1 MDVICVLYCIWKSMA
16 IVNVVQVRKEFAERV
31 LFSDIS
37 FEIGPRD
44 HIGLIGVNGCG
55 KSTLIQMI
63 EGRLR
68 PDGGFIAMSPQCTV
82 ACVEQLP
89 KLSEDVKLY
98 DFVLQAHEAL
108 LQCERELNEI
118 VTRIETAGEEERR
131 RLIDRQFRLIERF
144 QQEGGLT
151 FRSMTRSALLGL
163 GFTEEE
169 LERPIARFS
178 GGQVAKAMLAR
189 AILRK
194 ADLLLLDEPTN
205 NLDVAAICYLQDFLS
220 GYKGA
225 YVLVSHDRAFLDA
238 SVNRVLELENG
249 HLIATKGNYTRHVE
263 LKMDERQIAARRY
276 QQTMKE
282 IKRIEGIIA
291 QQRHWNQA
299 HNYVTIASK
308 EKQIERLKE
317 GLVPPEKDPAAIH
330 FHFRGTEP
338 SGNEIID
345 VRDLAVAYGN
355 KTVFE
360 HADLLIWKG
369 QTVCLVGANGCGKST
384 FLKVLT
390 GELLPA
396 SGHYRLG
403 AGVRLGYYR
412 QSSDDL
418 TPENTI
424 LEEMQNAFPHAL
436 EGELRNYLGAFLF
449 RGDDIYKRIGAL
461 SGGERARIKLLQLV
475 LGGANVLLLDEPTNH
490 FDIASCEVL
499 ERALE
504 TFGGTILIVT
514 HDRYLVER
522 MADRVVLLE
531 KDGFV
536 EPEED
541 EGSVFDRLMVRPV
554 QKQEKQPQ
562 DNKNNY
568 YLRQKEY
575 KAALAAAKQEI
586 CKTERAIEEN
596 GRAQAQTEADIEKAE
611 GRGDFEGMQRL
622 CIALGQLQN
631 EESLLYEA
639 LERAENERAQL
650 EKEGE
655 A

>member
-1 MDVICVLYCIWKSMA
+1 MA
-16 IVNVVQVRKEFAERV
+16 IMNVVQVRKEFADRL

-37 FEIGPRD
+37 FEVGPKD

-55 KSTLIQMI
+55 KSTLIQMML
-63 EGRLR
+63 GTVR
-68 PDGGFIAMSPQCTV
+68 PDGGYISTGPQCTV

-89 KLSEDVKLY
+89 KLSNDVTLY
-98 DFVLQAHEAL
+98 EFVLSVHEEL
-108 LQCERELNEI
+108 LSWENELSQI
-118 VTRIETAGEEERR
+118 ASRIESAEDDERR
-131 RLIDRQFRLIERF
+131 RLIDRQFRLMERF

-151 FRSMTRSALLGL
+151 FRNMTRSTLLGL
-163 GFTEEE
+163 GFLEEE
-169 LERPIARFS
+169 LSRSIVRFS
-178 GGQVAKAMLAR
+178 GGQIAKAMLAK

-205 NLDVAAICYLQDFLS
+205 NLDVAAICYLQEFLS

-249 HLIATKGNYTRHVE
+249 HLIATRGNYTRHVE

-282 IKRIEGIIA
+282 IRRIEGIIA
-291 QQRHWNQA
+291 QQRRWNQER
-299 HNYVTIASK
+299 NYVTIASK

-317 GLVPPEKDPAAIH
+317 GLVPPEKDPASIH
-330 FHFRGTEP
+330 FHFRGAEP

-345 VRDLAVAYGN
+345 VRDLAVSYGD
-355 KTVFE
+355 KKVFE
-360 HADLLIWKG
+360 HANLLIWKG

-390 GELLPA
+390 GQLMPTE
-396 SGHYRLG
+396 GHFRLG
-403 AGVRLGYYR
+403 AGVRLGYF
-412 QSSDDL
+412 QQNTDSL

-424 LEEMQNAFPHAL
+424 LEEMQNAFPHVL

-449 RGDDIYKRIGAL
+449 RGDDIYKRIGSL

-475 LGGANVLLLDEPTNH
+475 MGGANVLLLDEPTNH

-504 TFGGTILIVT
+504 AFGGTILIVT

-536 EPEED
+536 EPEEG
-541 EGSVFDRLMVRPV
+541 EESVFDRLRSRPM
-554 QKQEKQPQ
+554 QQRQEKQPQ
-562 DNKNNY
+562 ESRKNY
-568 YLRQKEY
+568 YLKQKEY
-575 KAALAAAKQEI
+575 KAALAAARQDIVKQ
-586 CKTERAIEEN
+586 ERAIEEN
-596 GRAQAQTEADIEKAE
+596 EKAQARAEADIAQAE
-611 GRGDFEGMQRL
+611 AQGDFEKMQRL
-622 CIALGQLQN
+622 CVALGQLQN

-639 LERAENERAQL
+639 LERAEKEKAQL

>member
-1 MDVICVLYCIWKSMA
+1 MA
-16 IVNVVQVRKEFAERV
+16 IMNVVQVRKEFADRL

-37 FEIGPRD
+37 FEVGPKD

-55 KSTLIQMI
+55 KSTLIQMML
-63 EGRLR
+63 GTVR
-68 PDGGFIAMSPQCTV
+68 PDGGYISTSPQCTV

-89 KLSEDVKLY
+89 KLSDDVTLY
-98 DFVLQAHEAL
+98 EFVLSVHEEL
-108 LQCERELNEI
+108 LSWENELSQI
-118 VTRIETAGEEERR
+118 ASRIESAEDDERH
-131 RLIDRQFRLIERF
+131 RLIDRQFRLMERF

-151 FRSMTRSALLGL
+151 FRNMTRSTLLGL
-163 GFTEEE
+163 GFLEKE
-169 LERPIARFS
+169 LSRSIVRFS
-178 GGQVAKAMLAR
+178 GGQIAKAMLAK

-205 NLDVAAICYLQDFLS
+205 NLDVAAICYLQEFLS

-249 HLIATKGNYTRHVE
+249 HLIATRGNYTRHVE

-282 IKRIEGIIA
+282 IRRIEGIIA
-291 QQRHWNQA
+291 QQRRWNQER
-299 HNYVTIASK
+299 NYVTIASK

-317 GLVPPEKDPAAIH
+317 GLVPPEKDPASIH
-330 FHFRGTEP
+330 FHFRGAEP

-345 VRDLAVAYGN
+345 VRDLAVSYGD
-355 KTVFE
+355 KKVFE
-360 HADLLIWKG
+360 HANLLIWKG

-390 GELLPA
+390 GQLMPTE
-396 SGHYRLG
+396 GHFRLG
-403 AGVRLGYYR
+403 AGVRLGYF
-412 QSSDDL
+412 QQNTDSL

-449 RGDDIYKRIGAL
+449 RGDDIYKRIGSL

-475 LGGANVLLLDEPTNH
+475 MGGANVLLLDEPTNH

-504 TFGGTILIVT
+504 AFGGTILIVT
-514 HDRYLVER
+514 HDRCLVER

-531 KDGFV
+531 KDGFL
-536 EPEED
+536 EPEEG
-541 EGSVFDRLMVRPV
+541 EESVFDRLRSRPM
-554 QKQEKQPQ
+554 QQRQEKQPQ
-562 DNKNNY
+562 ESRKNY
-568 YLRQKEY
+568 YLKQKEY
-575 KAALAAAKQEI
+575 KAALAAARQDIVKQ
-586 CKTERAIEEN
+586 ERAIEEN
-596 GRAQAQTEADIEKAE
+596 EKAQARAEANIAQAE
-611 GRGDFEGMQRL
+611 AQGDFEKMQRL
-622 CIALGQLQN
+622 CVALGQLQN

-639 LERAENERAQL
+639 LERAEKEKAQL

>member
-1 MDVICVLYCIWKSMA
+1 MKRFCMVYCISKSMA
-16 IVNVVQVRKEFAERV
+16 IVNVVQVRKEFADRV

-37 FEIGPRD
+37 FEIGPKD

-63 EGRLR
+63 LGNVP
-68 PDGGFIAMSPQCTV
+68 PDAGHISISSQCTV

-89 KLSEDVKLY
+89 QLSEDMTLY
-98 DFVLQAHEAL
+98 DFVLRAHEEL
-108 LQCERELNEI
+108 LTLERELSDIALWLESAL
-118 VTRIETAGEEERR
+118 EGEHQ
-131 RLIDRQFRLIERF
+131 RLIERQFRMMERF

-151 FRSMTRSALLGL
+151 FRNMTRSALLGL
-163 GFTEEE
+163 GFSEEE
-169 LERPIARFS
+169 LKRSIARFS
-178 GGQVAKAMLAR
+178 GGQIAKAMLAR

-205 NLDVAAICYLQDFLS
+205 NLDVAAICYLQEFLTS
-220 GYKGA
+220 YSGA
-225 YVLVSHDRAFLDA
+225 YMVVSHDRAFLDA

-249 HLIATKGNYTRHVE
+249 HLIATRGNYTRHVE
-263 LKMDERQIAARRY
+263 LKMDEREIAARRY
-276 QQTMKE
+276 RQTMKE
-282 IKRIEGIIA
+282 IRRIEGIIA
-291 QQRHWNQA
+291 QQRRWNQA
-299 HNYVTIASK
+299 RNYVTIASK

-317 GLVPPEKDPAAIH
+317 GLVLPEKDPAAIH

-345 VRDLAVAYGN
+345 VRDMAASYGDR
-355 KTVFE
+355 KVFQ

-390 GELLPA
+390 GQMMPSE
-396 SGHYRLG
+396 GHFRLG
-403 AGVRLGYYR
+403 AGVRLGYFE
-412 QSSDDL
+412 QSTDNL
-418 TPENTI
+418 TPDHTI

-449 RGDDIYKRIGAL
+449 RGDDIYKRIGTL

-475 LGGANVLLLDEPTNH
+475 MGGANVLLLDEPTNH

-504 TFGGTILIVT
+504 AFGGTILIVT

-531 KDGFV
+531 KDGFI
-536 EPEED
+536 ESEEG
-541 EGSVFDRLMVRPV
+541 ESSVFDRLRVRPI
-554 QKQEKQPQ
+554 QKQEKAPAEVR
-562 DNKNNY
+562 NNY

-575 KAALAAAKQEI
+575 KTALAAAKQEI
-586 CKTERAIEEN
+586 TRVERAIEEN
-596 GRAQAQTEADIEKAE
+596 EAAQKRTQEAITDAE
-611 GRGDFEGMQRL
+611 NSGDFEQMQRL
-622 CIALGQLQN
+622 CVALGQLQ
-631 EESLLYEA
+631 EKETLLFEA
-639 LERAENERAQL
+639 LERAEQEKTQL

>member
-1 MDVICVLYCIWKSMA
+1 MA
-16 IVNVVQVRKEFAERV
+16 IVNVVQVRKEFADRV

-37 FEIGPRD
+37 FEVGPKD
-44 HIGLIGVNGCG
+44 HVGLIGVNGCG

-63 EGRLR
+63 QGSVR
-68 PDGGFIAMSPQCTV
+68 PDAGYISVSPQCTV

-89 KLSEDVKLY
+89 KLSEDVTLY
-98 DFVLQAHEAL
+98 DFVLTAHEEL
-108 LQCERELNEI
+108 LGWEKELNGI
-118 VTRIETAGEEERR
+118 AARIETALEAERH
-131 RLIDRQFRLIERF
+131 RLIDRQFRLMERF

-151 FRSMTRSALLGL
+151 FRNMTRSTLLGL

-169 LERPIARFS
+169 LCRPIVRFS
-178 GGQVAKAMLAR
+178 GGQVAKAMLAK

-220 GYKGA
+220 SYKGA

-238 SVNRVLELENG
+238 SVPRVLELENG
-249 HLIATKGNYTRHVE
+249 HLIASRGNYTRHVE

-276 QQTMKE
+276 QQTLKE

-291 QQRHWNQA
+291 QQRRWNQA
-299 HNYVTIASK
+299 HNFVTIASK
-308 EKQIERLKE
+308 EKQIERLRE

-330 FHFRGTEP
+330 FHFRGAEP

-345 VRDLAVAYGN
+345 VRDLGVSYGDR
-355 KTVFE
+355 KVFE
-360 HADLLIWKG
+360 HGNLLIWKG

-390 GELLPA
+390 GQLPPTE
-396 SGHYRLG
+396 GHFRLG
-403 AGVRLGYYR
+403 AGVRLGYF
-412 QSSDDL
+412 QQNTDSLNPD
-418 TPENTI
+418 NTI
-424 LEEMQNAFPHAL
+424 LEEMQDAFPHAL

-449 RGDDIYKRIGAL
+449 RGDDIYKRISTL

-490 FDIASCEVL
+490 FDIMSCEVL
-499 ERALE
+499 EKALE
-504 TFGGTILIVT
+504 AFGGTILIVT

-531 KDGFV
+531 PEGFV
-536 EPEED
+536 ESEED
-541 EGSVFDRLMVRPV
+541 EGSVFDRLKVRPV
-554 QKQEKQPQ
+554 QKQEKPIQ
-562 DNKNNY
+562 DGKNNY

-586 CKTERAIEEN
+586 TKTERAIEEN
-596 GRAQAQTEADIEKAE
+596 EQAQARTEADIAAAE
-611 GRGDFEGMQRL
+611 ERGDFEAMQRL
-622 CIALGQLQN
+622 CLALGQLQS
-631 EESLLYEA
+631 EESRLYEA
-639 LERAENERAQL
+639 LERVENEKTKL

>member
-1 MDVICVLYCIWKSMA
+1 M
-16 IVNVVQVRKEFAERV
+16 
-31 LFSDIS
+31 
-37 FEIGPRD
+37 
-44 HIGLIGVNGCG
+44 
-55 KSTLIQMI
+55 
-63 EGRLR
+63 
-68 PDGGFIAMSPQCTV
+68 
-82 ACVEQLP
+82 
-89 KLSEDVKLY
+89 
-98 DFVLQAHEAL
+98 
-108 LQCERELNEI
+108 
-118 VTRIETAGEEERR
+118 
-131 RLIDRQFRLIERF
+131 ERF

-151 FRSMTRSALLGL
+151 FRNMTRSTLLGL

-169 LERPIARFS
+169 LSRPIVRFS
-178 GGQVAKAMLAR
+178 GGQVAKGMLAR

-205 NLDVAAICYLQDFLS
+205 NLDVAAVCYLQEFLS

-225 YVLVSHDRAFLDA
+225 YILVSHDRAFLDA
-238 SVNRVLELENG
+238 SVDRVLELENG
-249 HLIATKGNYTRHVE
+249 HLIATKGDYTRHVE
-263 LKMDERQIAARRY
+263 LKMDERQIAERRY

-282 IKRIEGIIA
+282 IRRIEGIIA
-291 QQRHWNQA
+291 QQRRWNQA

-330 FHFRGTEP
+330 FHFRGAEP

-345 VRDLAVAYGN
+345 VRDLGVSYGDR
-355 KTVFE
+355 KVFE
-360 HADLLIWKG
+360 HGNLLIWKG

-390 GELLPA
+390 GQLPPTE
-396 SGHYRLG
+396 GHFRLG
-403 AGVRLGYYR
+403 AGVRLGYF
-412 QSSDDL
+412 QQNTDNLD
-418 TPENTI
+418 PEKTI
-424 LEEMQNAFPHAL
+424 LEEMQNAFPHAV

-449 RGDDIYKRIGAL
+449 RGDDIYKRISTL

-475 LGGANVLLLDEPTNH
+475 MGGANVLLLDEPTNH
-490 FDIASCEVL
+490 FDITSCEVL

-504 TFGGTILIVT
+504 AFGGTILIVT

-536 EPEED
+536 EPEEGED
-541 EGSVFDRLMVRPV
+541 SVFDRLRVRPV

-562 DNKNNY
+562 DSRSNY
-568 YLRQKEY
+568 YLKQKEF

-586 CKTERAIEEN
+586 LKTERAIEEN
-596 GRAQAQTEADIEKAE
+596 EQAQAQTEADIEKAE
-611 GRGDFEGMQRL
+611 ARGDFEGMQKL
-622 CIALGQLQN
+622 CVALGQLQ
-631 EESLLYEA
+631 EEEGRLYEA
-639 LERAENERAQL
+639 LERAENEKTRL

>member
-1 MDVICVLYCIWKSMA
+1 MA
-16 IVNVVQVRKEFAERV
+16 IMNVVQVRKEFADRL

-37 FEIGPRD
+37 FEVGPKD

-55 KSTLIQMI
+55 KSTLIQMML
-63 EGRLR
+63 GTVR
-68 PDGGFIAMSPQCTV
+68 PDGGYISTGPQCTV

-89 KLSEDVKLY
+89 KLSNDVTLY
-98 DFVLQAHEAL
+98 EFVLSVHEEL
-108 LQCERELNEI
+108 LSWENELSQI
-118 VTRIETAGEEERR
+118 ASRIESAEDDERR
-131 RLIDRQFRLIERF
+131 RLIDRQFRLMERF

-151 FRSMTRSALLGL
+151 FRNMTRSTLLGL
-163 GFTEEE
+163 GFLEEE
-169 LERPIARFS
+169 LSRSIVRFS
-178 GGQVAKAMLAR
+178 GGQIAKAMLAK

-205 NLDVAAICYLQDFLS
+205 NLDVAAICYLQEFLS

-249 HLIATKGNYTRHVE
+249 HLIATRGNYTRHVE

-282 IKRIEGIIA
+282 IRRIEGIIA
-291 QQRHWNQA
+291 QQRRWNQER
-299 HNYVTIASK
+299 NYVTIASK

-317 GLVPPEKDPAAIH
+317 GLVPPEKDPASIH
-330 FHFRGTEP
+330 FHFRGAEP

-345 VRDLAVAYGN
+345 VRDLAVSYGD
-355 KTVFE
+355 KKVFE
-360 HADLLIWKG
+360 HANLLIWKG

-390 GELLPA
+390 GQLMPTE
-396 SGHYRLG
+396 GHFRLG
-403 AGVRLGYYR
+403 AGVRLGYF
-412 QSSDDL
+412 QQNTDSL

-449 RGDDIYKRIGAL
+449 RGDDIYKRIGSL

-475 LGGANVLLLDEPTNH
+475 MGGANVLLLDEPTNH

-504 TFGGTILIVT
+504 AFGGTILIVT

-531 KDGFV
+531 KDGFL
-536 EPEED
+536 EPEEG
-541 EGSVFDRLMVRPV
+541 EESVFDRLRSRPM
-554 QKQEKQPQ
+554 QQRQEKQPQ
-562 DNKNNY
+562 ESRKNY
-568 YLRQKEY
+568 YLKQKEY
-575 KAALAAAKQEI
+575 KAALAAARQDIVKQ
-586 CKTERAIEEN
+586 ERAIEEN
-596 GRAQAQTEADIEKAE
+596 EKAQARAEADIAQAE
-611 GRGDFEGMQRL
+611 AQGDFEKMQRL
-622 CIALGQLQN
+622 CVALGQLQN

-639 LERAENERAQL
+639 LERAEKEKAQL
-650 EKEGE
+650 EKEDE

>member
-1 MDVICVLYCIWKSMA
+1 MA
-16 IVNVVQVRKEFAERV
+16 ILNVVQVRKEFADRV

-37 FEIGPRD
+37 FEVGPRD

-55 KSTLIQMI
+55 KSTLIQMMLGHI
-63 EGRLR
+63 R
-68 PDGGFIAMSPQCTV
+68 PDAGHISLSPQCTV
-82 ACVEQLP
+82 ASVEQLP
-89 KLSEDVKLY
+89 QLKEDVTLY
-98 DFVLQAHEAL
+98 DFVLSAHEEL
-108 LQCERELNEI
+108 LAWEQELNGI
-118 VTRIETAGEEERR
+118 AHRIETAAEADRH
-131 RLIDRQFRLIERF
+131 RLIDRQYKLMERF

-151 FRSMTRSALLGL
+151 FRNMTRSALLGL

-169 LERPIARFS
+169 LSRPIVRFS

-194 ADLLLLDEPTN
+194 ADLLFLDEPTN
-205 NLDVAAICYLQDFLS
+205 NLDVAAICYLQDFLNA
-220 GYKGA
+220 YKGA

-282 IKRIEGIIA
+282 IRRIEGIIA
-291 QQRHWNQA
+291 QQRRWNQA
-299 HNYVTIASK
+299 HNFVTIASK

-330 FHFRGTEP
+330 FHFRGAEP

-345 VRDLAVAYGN
+345 VRDLGVSYGER
-355 KTVFE
+355 KVFE
-360 HADLLIWKG
+360 HGNLLIWKG
-369 QTVCLVGANGCGKST
+369 QTVCLVGPNGCGKST

-390 GELLPA
+390 GQLLPTA
-396 SGHYRLG
+396 GHFRLG
-403 AGVRLGYYR
+403 AGVRLGYF
-412 QSSDDL
+412 QQNIDSL
-418 TPENTI
+418 HPEYTI
-424 LEEMQNAFPHAL
+424 LEEMQDAFPHAL

-449 RGDDIYKRIGAL
+449 RGDDIYKRISAL

-475 LGGANVLLLDEPTNH
+475 MGGANVLLLDEPTNH

-504 TFGGTILIVT
+504 AFGGTILIVT

-522 MADRVVLLE
+522 VADRVVLLE
-531 KDGFV
+531 ADGFV

-541 EGSVFDRLMVRPV
+541 EGSVFDRLRIRPV
-554 QKQEKQPQ
+554 QKQEKPVQ
-562 DNKNNY
+562 DGRSNY

-586 CKTERAIEEN
+586 VRTERAIEEN
-596 GRAQAQTEADIEKAE
+596 EQAQAQTETDIEKAE
-611 GRGDFEGMQRL
+611 AKGDFEGMQKL
-622 CIALGQLQN
+622 CVVLGQLQ
-631 EESLLYEA
+631 EEEGRLYEA
-639 LERAENERAQL
+639 LERAEKEKEQL

>member
-1 MDVICVLYCIWKSMA
+1 MA
-16 IVNVVQVRKEFAERV
+16 IMNVVQVRKEFADRL

-37 FEIGPRD
+37 FEVGPKD

-55 KSTLIQMI
+55 KSTLIQMML
-63 EGRLR
+63 GTVR
-68 PDGGFIAMSPQCTV
+68 PDGGYISTGPQCTV

-89 KLSEDVKLY
+89 KLSDDVTLY
-98 DFVLQAHEAL
+98 EFVLSVHEEL
-108 LQCERELNEI
+108 LSWENELSQI
-118 VTRIETAGEEERR
+118 ASRIESAEDDERR
-131 RLIDRQFRLIERF
+131 RLIDRQFRLMERF

-151 FRSMTRSALLGL
+151 FRNMTRSTLLGL
-163 GFTEEE
+163 GFLEEE
-169 LERPIARFS
+169 LSRSIVCFS
-178 GGQVAKAMLAR
+178 GGQIAKAMLAK

-205 NLDVAAICYLQDFLS
+205 NLDVAAICYLQEFLS

-249 HLIATKGNYTRHVE
+249 HLIATRGNYTRHVE

-282 IKRIEGIIA
+282 IRRIEGIIA
-291 QQRHWNQA
+291 QQRRWNQER
-299 HNYVTIASK
+299 NYVTIASK

-317 GLVPPEKDPAAIH
+317 GLVPPEKDPASIH
-330 FHFRGTEP
+330 FHFRGAEP

-345 VRDLAVAYGN
+345 VRDLAVSYGD
-355 KTVFE
+355 KKVFE
-360 HADLLIWKG
+360 HANLLIWKG

-390 GELLPA
+390 GQLMPTE
-396 SGHYRLG
+396 GHFRLG
-403 AGVRLGYYR
+403 AGVRLGYF
-412 QSSDDL
+412 QQNTDSL

-424 LEEMQNAFPHAL
+424 LEEMQNTFPHAL

-449 RGDDIYKRIGAL
+449 RGDDIYKRIGSL

-475 LGGANVLLLDEPTNH
+475 MGGANVLLLDEPTNH

-504 TFGGTILIVT
+504 AFGGTILIVT

-531 KDGFV
+531 KDGFL
-536 EPEED
+536 EPEEG
-541 EGSVFDRLMVRPV
+541 EESVFDRLRSRPM
-554 QKQEKQPQ
+554 QQRQEKQPQ
-562 DNKNNY
+562 ESRKNY
-568 YLRQKEY
+568 YLKQKEY
-575 KAALAAAKQEI
+575 KAALAAARQDIVKQ
-586 CKTERAIEEN
+586 ERAIEEN
-596 GRAQAQTEADIEKAE
+596 EKAQARAEADIAQAE
-611 GRGDFEGMQRL
+611 AQGDFEKMQRL
-622 CIALGQLQN
+622 CVALGQLQN

-639 LERAENERAQL
+639 LERAEKEKAQL

>member
-1 MDVICVLYCIWKSMA
+1 MA
-16 IVNVVQVRKEFAERV
+16 IMNVVQVRKEFADRL

-37 FEIGPRD
+37 FEVGPKD

-55 KSTLIQMI
+55 KSTLIQMML
-63 EGRLR
+63 GTVR
-68 PDGGFIAMSPQCTV
+68 PDGGYISTGPQCTV

-89 KLSEDVKLY
+89 KLSNDMTLY
-98 DFVLQAHEAL
+98 EFVLSVHEEL
-108 LQCERELNEI
+108 LSWENELSQI
-118 VTRIETAGEEERR
+118 ASRIESAEDDERR
-131 RLIDRQFRLIERF
+131 RLIDRQFRLMERF

-151 FRSMTRSALLGL
+151 FRNMTRSTLLGL
-163 GFTEEE
+163 GFLEEE
-169 LERPIARFS
+169 LSRSIVRFS
-178 GGQVAKAMLAR
+178 GGQIAKAMLAK

-205 NLDVAAICYLQDFLS
+205 NLDVAAICYLQEFLS

-249 HLIATKGNYTRHVE
+249 HLIATRGNYTRHVE

-282 IKRIEGIIA
+282 IRRIEGIIA
-291 QQRHWNQA
+291 QQRRWNQER
-299 HNYVTIASK
+299 NYVTIASK

-317 GLVPPEKDPAAIH
+317 GLVPPEKDPASIH
-330 FHFRGTEP
+330 FHFRGAEP

-345 VRDLAVAYGN
+345 VRDLAVSYGD
-355 KTVFE
+355 KKVFE
-360 HADLLIWKG
+360 HANLLIWKG

-390 GELLPA
+390 GQLMPTE
-396 SGHYRLG
+396 GHFRLG
-403 AGVRLGYYR
+403 AGVRLGYF
-412 QSSDDL
+412 QQNTDSL

-449 RGDDIYKRIGAL
+449 RGDDIYKRIGSL

-475 LGGANVLLLDEPTNH
+475 MGGANVLLLDEPTNH

-504 TFGGTILIVT
+504 AFGGTILIVT

-531 KDGFV
+531 KDGFL
-536 EPEED
+536 EPEEG
-541 EGSVFDRLMVRPV
+541 EESVFDRLRSRPM
-554 QKQEKQPQ
+554 QQRQEKQPQ
-562 DNKNNY
+562 ESRKNY
-568 YLRQKEY
+568 YLKQKEY
-575 KAALAAAKQEI
+575 KAALAAARQDIVKQ
-586 CKTERAIEEN
+586 ERAIEEN
-596 GRAQAQTEADIEKAE
+596 EKAQARAEADIAQAE
-611 GRGDFEGMQRL
+611 AQGDFEKMQRL
-622 CIALGQLQN
+622 CVALGQLQN

-639 LERAENERAQL
+639 LERAEKEKAQL

>member
-1 MDVICVLYCIWKSMA
+1 MLYCIWKSMA
-16 IVNVVQVRKEFAERV
+16 IMNVVQVRKEFADRV

-37 FEIGPRD
+37 FEVGPKD

-55 KSTLIQMI
+55 KSTLLQMMLGNI
-63 EGRLR
+63 R
-68 PDGGFIAMSPQCTV
+68 PDGGYISVSPQCTV

-89 KLSEDVKLY
+89 RLCEDVTLY
-98 DFVLQAHEAL
+98 DFVLDAHREL
-108 LQCERELNEI
+108 LDCERELNEI
-118 VTRIETAGEEERR
+118 AIRLESAPEADHK
-131 RLIDRQFRLIERF
+131 RLIDRQYRLMERF
-144 QQEGGLT
+144 QQEGGLI
-151 FRSMTRSALLGL
+151 FRNMTRSALIGL

-169 LERPIARFS
+169 LSRPIVRFS
-178 GGQVAKAMLAR
+178 GGQVSKAMLAR

-205 NLDVAAICYLQDFLS
+205 NLDVAAICYLQDFLA
-220 GYKGA
+220 GYRGA

-249 HLIATKGNYTRHVE
+249 HFIATKGNYTRHVE
-263 LKMDERQIAARRY
+263 LKMDEREMAARRY

-282 IKRIEGIIA
+282 IRRIEGIIA
-291 QQRHWNQA
+291 QQRRWNQA
-299 HNYVTIASK
+299 RNYVTIASK
-308 EKQIERLKE
+308 EKQIERLRE

-330 FHFRGTEP
+330 FHFRGAEP

-345 VRDLAVAYGN
+345 VRDLGVSYGER
-355 KTVFE
+355 KVFE
-360 HADLLIWKG
+360 HGNLLIWKG

-390 GELLPA
+390 GQIPPTE
-396 SGHYRLG
+396 GHFRLG
-403 AGVRLGYYR
+403 AGVRLGYF
-412 QSSDDL
+412 QQGTDDL
-418 TPENTI
+418 DPENTI

-449 RGDDIYKRIGAL
+449 HGDDIYKRIGAL

-475 LGGANVLLLDEPTNH
+475 LSGANVLLLDEPTNH

-499 ERALE
+499 EKALE
-504 TFGGTILIVT
+504 AFGGTILIVT

-531 KDGFV
+531 KDGFI
-536 EPEED
+536 EPEEGED
-541 EGSVFDRLMVRPV
+541 SVFDRLKARPA
-554 QKQEKQPQ
+554 QRQEKSPAE
-562 DNKNNY
+562 NRNNY

-575 KAALAAAKQEI
+575 KAALAAARQEVAR
-586 CKTERAIEEN
+586 KERAIEEN
-596 GRAQAQTEADIEKAE
+596 EKAQAETEAAIETAE
-611 GRGDFEGMQRL
+611 ARGDFEGMQRL
-622 CIALGQLQN
+622 CVALGELQS
-631 EESLLYEA
+631 EEGRLYEA
-639 LERAENERAQL
+639 LDRAEREKAQL
-650 EKEGE
+650 EKEGD

>member
-1 MDVICVLYCIWKSMA
+1 MA
-16 IVNVVQVRKEFAERV
+16 ILNVVQVRKEYADRV

-37 FEIGPRD
+37 FEVGPRD

-63 EGRLR
+63 EGRIK
-68 PDGGFIAMSPQCTV
+68 PDAGYVALSPSCTV

-89 KLSEDVKLY
+89 RLREEVTLY
-98 DFVLQAHEAL
+98 DFVLAAHQEL
-108 LQCERELNEI
+108 LQWEKELAE
-118 VTRIETAGEEERR
+118 VGARLETAAEEERH
-131 RLIDRQFRLIERF
+131 RLIERQFRLMERF

-151 FRSMTRSALLGL
+151 FRNMTRSALLGL

-169 LERPIARFS
+169 LLRPIVRFS

-263 LKMDERQIAARRY
+263 LKMDAREMARRRY
-276 QQTMKE
+276 QKTMKE
-282 IKRIEGIIA
+282 IRRIEGIIA
-291 QQRHWNQA
+291 QQRRWNQER
-299 HNYVTIASK
+299 NYVTIASK

-330 FHFRGTEP
+330 FHFRGAEP

-345 VRDLAVAYGN
+345 VRDLAVGYGER
-355 KTVFE
+355 TVFR
-360 HADLLIWKG
+360 HADLLIFKG

-390 GELLPA
+390 GQLPPRE
-396 SGHYRLG
+396 GHFRLG
-403 AGVRLGYYR
+403 AGVRLGYF
-412 QSSDDL
+412 QQNVDSL
-418 TPENTI
+418 HPELTI
-424 LEEMQNAFPHAL
+424 LEEMQDAFPHAL

-449 RGDDIYKRIGAL
+449 RGDDVYKRIRTL

-475 LGGANVLLLDEPTNH
+475 LSGANVLLLDEPTNH
-490 FDIASCEVL
+490 FDIASAEVL

-504 TFGGTILIVT
+504 AFGGTILIVT

-522 MADRVVLLE
+522 VADRVVLLD
-531 KDGFV
+531 KDGFA

-541 EGSVFDRLMVRPV
+541 EGSVFDRLRIRP
-554 QKQEKQPQ
+554 QQRQEKVSEG
-562 DNKNNY
+562 NRNNY

-575 KAALAAAKQEI
+575 KAALAAARQETV
-586 CKTERAIEEN
+586 KAERAIEEN
-596 GRAQAQTEADIEKAE
+596 EKAQQETESAIEKAE
-611 GRGDFEGMQRL
+611 ARGDFAEMQRL
-622 CIALGQLQN
+622 CVALGQLQ
-631 EESLLYEA
+631 EAEGRLYEA
-639 LERAENERAQL
+639 LDRAENERIRL

>member
-1 MDVICVLYCIWKSMA
+1 MA
-16 IVNVVQVRKEFAERV
+16 IMNVVQVRKEFADRV

-37 FEIGPRD
+37 FEVGPKD

-55 KSTLIQMI
+55 KSTLIQMMQ
-63 EGRLR
+63 GRIR
-68 PDGGFIAMSPQCTV
+68 PDAGYISVSHQCTL

-89 KLSEDVKLY
+89 ELNGNVTLY
-98 DFVLQAHEAL
+98 EFVLDAHREL
-108 LQCERELNEI
+108 LACERELSD
-118 VTRIETAGEEERR
+118 VAHRIETAPEGERR
-131 RLIDRQFRLIERF
+131 RLIDRQYRLIEQF
-144 QQEGGLT
+144 QGEGGLT
-151 FRSMTRSALLGL
+151 FRNMTRSALLGL

-169 LERPIARFS
+169 LSRPIVRFS

-205 NLDVAAICYLQDFLS
+205 NLDVAAICYLQEFLS

-238 SVNRVLELENG
+238 SVNRVLELDNG

-263 LKMDERQIAARRY
+263 LKMDEREMAARRY

-282 IKRIEGIIA
+282 IKRIEVIIA
-291 QQRHWNQA
+291 QQRRWNQA
-299 HNYVTIASK
+299 RNYVTIASK
-308 EKQIERLKE
+308 EKQIERLRE
-317 GLVPPEKDPAAIH
+317 GLVPPEKDPVAIH
-330 FHFRGTEP
+330 FHFRGAEP

-345 VRDLAVAYGN
+345 VRDLGMSYGDR
-355 KTVFE
+355 KVFE
-360 HADLLIWKG
+360 HGNLLIWKG

-384 FLKVLT
+384 FLKVLMGQLQPT
-390 GELLPA
+390 E
-396 SGHYRLG
+396 GHFRLG
-403 AGVRLGYYR
+403 AGVRLGYF
-412 QSSDDL
+412 QQNTDSL
-418 TPENTI
+418 TPEYTI
-424 LEEMQNAFPHAL
+424 LQEMENAFPHAT

-449 RGDDIYKRIGAL
+449 RGDDIYKRVGAL

-475 LGGANVLLLDEPTNH
+475 LSGANVLLLDEPTNH

-499 ERALE
+499 EKALE
-504 TFGGTILIVT
+504 AFGGTILIVT

-536 EPEED
+536 EPEEG
-541 EGSVFDRLMVRPV
+541 EGSVFDRLRVWPV
-554 QKQEKQPQ
+554 QRQEKAPAESRS
-562 DNKNNY
+562 NY

-575 KAALAAAKQEI
+575 KAALAAARQEVARA
-586 CKTERAIEEN
+586 ERAIEEN
-596 GRAQAQTEADIEKAE
+596 EKAQVETEAAIETAE
-611 GRGDFEGMQRL
+611 AKGDFEGMQRL
-622 CIALGQLQN
+622 CVTLGELQN
-631 EESLLYEA
+631 EEGQLYEA
-639 LERAENERAQL
+639 LERAEHEKAKL

>member
-1 MDVICVLYCIWKSMA
+1 MA
-16 IVNVVQVRKEFAERV
+16 ILNVVQIRKEFADRV

-37 FEIGPRD
+37 FEVGPRD
-44 HIGLIGVNGCG
+44 RIGLIGVNGCG

-68 PDGGFIAMSPQCTV
+68 PDGGFISRNPQCTV

-89 KLSEDVKLY
+89 QLSEDVTLY
-98 DFVLQAHEAL
+98 DFVLSAHEEL
-108 LQCERELNEI
+108 LSWERELSDI
-118 VTRIETAGEEERR
+118 SVRIETAAETERH
-131 RLIDRQFRLIERF
+131 RLIDRQYRLMERF

-151 FRSMTRSALLGL
+151 FRNMTRSTLLGL

-169 LERPIARFS
+169 LSRPIVRFS
-178 GGQVAKAMLAR
+178 GGQVAKGMLAR

-205 NLDVAAICYLQDFLS
+205 NLDVAAVCYLQEFLS

-225 YVLVSHDRAFLDA
+225 YILVSHDRAFLDA
-238 SVNRVLELENG
+238 SVDRVLELENG
-249 HLIATKGNYTRHVE
+249 HLIATKGDYTRHVE
-263 LKMDERQIAARRY
+263 LKMDERQIAERRY

-282 IKRIEGIIA
+282 IRRIEGIIA
-291 QQRHWNQA
+291 QQRRWNQA

-330 FHFRGTEP
+330 FHFRGAEP

-345 VRDLAVAYGN
+345 VRDLGVSYGDR
-355 KTVFE
+355 KVFE
-360 HADLLIWKG
+360 HGNLLIWKG

-390 GELLPA
+390 GQLPPTE
-396 SGHYRLG
+396 GHFCLG
-403 AGVRLGYYR
+403 AGVRLGYF
-412 QSSDDL
+412 QQNTDNLD
-418 TPENTI
+418 PEKTI
-424 LEEMQNAFPHAL
+424 LEEMQDTFPHAV

-449 RGDDIYKRIGAL
+449 RGDDIYKHISTL

-475 LGGANVLLLDEPTNH
+475 MGGANVLLLDEPTNH
-490 FDIASCEVL
+490 FDITSCEVL

-504 TFGGTILIVT
+504 AFGGTILIVT

-536 EPEED
+536 EPEEGED
-541 EGSVFDRLMVRPV
+541 SVFDRLRVRPV

-562 DNKNNY
+562 DSRSNY
-568 YLRQKEY
+568 YLKQKEF

-586 CKTERAIEEN
+586 LKTERAIEEN
-596 GRAQAQTEADIEKAE
+596 EQAQAQTEADIEKAE
-611 GRGDFEGMQRL
+611 ARGDFEGMQKL
-622 CIALGQLQN
+622 CVALGQLQ
-631 EESLLYEA
+631 EEEGRLYEA
-639 LERAENERAQL
+639 LERAENEKTRL

>member
-1 MDVICVLYCIWKSMA
+1 MA
-16 IVNVVQVRKEFAERV
+16 ILNVVQIRKEFADRV

-37 FEIGPRD
+37 FEVGPRD
-44 HIGLIGVNGCG
+44 RIGLIGVNGCG

-68 PDGGFIAMSPQCTV
+68 PDGGFISRNPQCTV

-89 KLSEDVKLY
+89 QLSEDVTLY
-98 DFVLQAHEAL
+98 DFVLSAHEEL
-108 LQCERELNEI
+108 LSWERELSDI
-118 VTRIETAGEEERR
+118 SVRIETAAETERH
-131 RLIDRQFRLIERF
+131 RLIDRQYRLMERF

-151 FRSMTRSALLGL
+151 FRNMTRSTLLGL

-169 LERPIARFS
+169 LSRPIVRFS
-178 GGQVAKAMLAR
+178 GGQVAKGMLAR

-205 NLDVAAICYLQDFLS
+205 NLDVAAVCYLQEFLS

-225 YVLVSHDRAFLDA
+225 YILVSHDRAFLDA
-238 SVNRVLELENG
+238 SVDRVLELENG
-249 HLIATKGNYTRHVE
+249 HLIATKGDYTRHVE
-263 LKMDERQIAARRY
+263 LKMDERQIAERRY

-282 IKRIEGIIA
+282 IRRIEGIIA
-291 QQRHWNQA
+291 QQRRWNQA

-330 FHFRGTEP
+330 FHFRGAEP

-345 VRDLAVAYGN
+345 VRDLGVSYGDR
-355 KTVFE
+355 KVFE
-360 HADLLIWKG
+360 HGNLLIWKG

-390 GELLPA
+390 GQLPPTE
-396 SGHYRLG
+396 GHFRLG
-403 AGVRLGYYR
+403 AGVRLGYF
-412 QSSDDL
+412 QQNTDNLD
-418 TPENTI
+418 PEKTI
-424 LEEMQNAFPHAL
+424 LEEMQNAFPHAV

-449 RGDDIYKRIGAL
+449 RGDDIYKRISTL

-475 LGGANVLLLDEPTNH
+475 MGGANVLLLDEPTNH
-490 FDIASCEVL
+490 FDITSCEVL

-504 TFGGTILIVT
+504 AFGGTILIVT

-536 EPEED
+536 EPEEGED
-541 EGSVFDRLMVRPV
+541 SVFDRLRVRPV

-562 DNKNNY
+562 DSRSNY
-568 YLRQKEY
+568 YLKQKEF

-586 CKTERAIEEN
+586 LKTERAIEEN
-596 GRAQAQTEADIEKAE
+596 EQAQAQTEADIEKAE
-611 GRGDFEGMQRL
+611 ARGDFEGMQKL
-622 CIALGQLQN
+622 CVALGQLQ
-631 EESLLYEA
+631 EEEGRLYEA
-639 LERAENERAQL
+639 LERAENEKTRL

>member
-1 MDVICVLYCIWKSMA
+1 MA
-16 IVNVVQVRKEFAERV
+16 ILNVVQVRKEFADRV

-37 FEIGPRD
+37 FEVGPRD

-55 KSTLIQMI
+55 KSTLLQMML
-63 EGRLR
+63 GNVR
-68 PDGGFIAMSPQCTV
+68 PDEGYVSVSPQCTI

-89 KLSEDVKLY
+89 KLDDGVTLY
-98 DFVLQAHEAL
+98 DFVLATHEEL
-108 LQCERELNEI
+108 LAWEKELSDI
-118 VTRIETAGEEERR
+118 AARIETASEAERP
-131 RLIDRQFRLIERF
+131 RLIDRQFRTMERF

-169 LERPIARFS
+169 LSRPIVRFS
-178 GGQVAKAMLAR
+178 GGQVAKAMLAK

-205 NLDVAAICYLQDFLS
+205 NLDVGAICYLQEFLS
-220 GYKGA
+220 GYRGA

-249 HLIATKGNYTRHVE
+249 HLIATRGNYTRHVE
-263 LKMDERQIAARRY
+263 LKMDEREIAARRY

-282 IKRIEGIIA
+282 IRRIEGIIA
-291 QQRHWNQA
+291 QQRRWNQA
-299 HNYVTIASK
+299 RNYVTIASK
-308 EKQIERLKE
+308 EKQIERLRE
-317 GLVPPEKDPAAIH
+317 GLVPPEKDPASIH

-345 VRDLAVAYGN
+345 VRDMAVAYGN
-355 KTVFE
+355 RKVFE

-369 QTVCLVGANGCGKST
+369 QTVCLVGANGCGKSS

-390 GELLPA
+390 GQMMPA
-396 SGHYRLG
+396 EGHFRLG
-403 AGVRLGYYR
+403 AGVRLGYF
-412 QSSDDL
+412 QQNTDNL
-418 TPENTI
+418 TPEYTI

-436 EGELRNYLGAFLF
+436 EGELRNYLGTFLF
-449 RGDDIYKRIGAL
+449 RGDDIYKRIGSL

-475 LGGANVLLLDEPTNH
+475 LSGANVLLLDEPTNH

-499 ERALE
+499 EKALE
-504 TFGGTILIVT
+504 AFGGTILIVT

-536 EPEED
+536 EPEEG
-541 EGSVFDRLMVRPV
+541 EENVFDRLMARPV
-554 QKQEKQPQ
+554 QKQEKQTAE
-562 DNKNNY
+562 NRSNY
-568 YLRQKEY
+568 YLKQKEH
-575 KAALAAAKQEI
+575 KAAVAAARQQI
-586 CKTERAIEEN
+586 GRTERAIEEN
-596 GRAQAQTEADIEKAE
+596 EAAQEATQAAMAEAE
-611 GRGDFEGMQRL
+611 GRGDFEQLQRL
-622 CIALGQLQN
+622 CVTLGQLQT
-631 EESLLYEA
+631 EEGRLYEA
-639 LERAENERAQL
+639 LEQAEKDKQHL

-655 A
+655 AWTGAVFP

>member
-1 MDVICVLYCIWKSMA
+1 MA
-16 IVNVVQVRKEFAERV
+16 IVNVVQVRKEFADRV

-37 FEIGPRD
+37 FEVGPRD

-63 EGRLR
+63 EGRIR
-68 PDGGFIAMSPQCTV
+68 PDAGYISVSSQCTL
-82 ACVEQLP
+82 ATVEQLP
-89 KLSEDVKLY
+89 KLSEDVTLY
-98 DFVLQAHEAL
+98 DFVLAAHGEL
-108 LQCERELNEI
+108 LAMERDLGDI
-118 VTRIETAGEEERR
+118 AR
-131 RLIDRQFRLIERF
+131 RLEDAPEGERHRLIERQFRLMERF

-151 FRSMTRSALLGL
+151 FRNMTRSALLGL
-163 GFTEEE
+163 GFSEEE
-169 LERPIARFS
+169 LSRPIVRFS

-205 NLDVAAICYLQDFLS
+205 NLDVAAICYLQEFLAE
-220 GYKGA
+220 YKGA
-225 YVLVSHDRAFLDA
+225 YLVVSHDRAFLDA
-238 SVNRVLELENG
+238 SVDRVLELENG
-249 HLIATKGNYTRHVE
+249 RLIATKGNYTRHVE

-291 QQRHWNQA
+291 QQRRWNQA
-299 HNYVTIASK
+299 RNYVTIASK

-330 FHFRGTEP
+330 FHVRGAEP

-345 VRDLAVAYGN
+345 VRDMAVAYGDR
-355 KTVFE
+355 KIFE
-360 HADLLIWKG
+360 HANLLIWKG

-390 GELLPA
+390 GQMPPA
-396 SGHYRLG
+396 AGHYRLG
-403 AGVRLGYYR
+403 AGVRLGYF
-412 QSSDDL
+412 QQNTDSLD
-418 TPENTI
+418 PENTI
-424 LEEMQNAFPHAL
+424 LEEMQNAFPHAV

-449 RGDDIYKRIGAL
+449 RGDDIYKRVGSL

-475 LGGANVLLLDEPTNH
+475 MGGANVLLLDEPTNH

-504 TFGGTILIVT
+504 AFGGTILIVT

-522 MADRVVLLE
+522 MADRVVLLDRE
-531 KDGFV
+531 GFV
-536 EPEED
+536 EPEEG
-541 EGSVFDRLMVRPV
+541 EGSVFDRLMIRPV
-554 QKQEKQPQ
+554 QKQEKAPAE
-562 DNKNNY
+562 DRGNY

-575 KAALAAAKQEI
+575 KAALAAARQRI
-586 CKTERAIEEN
+586 TKTERAIEDNE
-596 GRAQAQTEADIEKAE
+596 RAQAEAQTAIAAAE
-611 GRGDFEGMQRL
+611 GRGDFELMQRL
-622 CIALGQLQN
+622 CLSLGQLQ
-631 EESLLYEA
+631 EQESSLYEA
-639 LERAENERAQL
+639 LERAEKEKAQL
-650 EKEGE
+650 EKEAE
-655 A
+655 P

>member
-1 MDVICVLYCIWKSMA
+1 MA
-16 IVNVVQVRKEFAERV
+16 ILNVVQVRKEFADRV

-37 FEIGPRD
+37 FEVGPRD
-44 HIGLIGVNGCG
+44 RIGLIGVNGCG

-68 PDGGFIAMSPQCTV
+68 PDGGFISRNPQCTV

-89 KLSEDVKLY
+89 QLSEDVTLY
-98 DFVLQAHEAL
+98 DFVLSAHEEL
-108 LQCERELNEI
+108 LSWERELSDI
-118 VTRIETAGEEERR
+118 SVRIETAAETERH
-131 RLIDRQFRLIERF
+131 RLIDRQYRLMERF

-151 FRSMTRSALLGL
+151 FRNMTRSTLLGL

-169 LERPIARFS
+169 LSRPIVRFS
-178 GGQVAKAMLAR
+178 GGQVAKGMLAR

-205 NLDVAAICYLQDFLS
+205 NLDVAAVCYLQEFLS

-225 YVLVSHDRAFLDA
+225 YILVSHDRAFLDA
-238 SVNRVLELENG
+238 SVDRVLELENG

-263 LKMDERQIAARRY
+263 LKMDERQIAERRY

-282 IKRIEGIIA
+282 IRRIEGIIA
-291 QQRHWNQA
+291 QQRRWNQA

-330 FHFRGTEP
+330 FHFRGAEP

-345 VRDLAVAYGN
+345 VRDLGVSYGDR
-355 KTVFE
+355 KVFE
-360 HADLLIWKG
+360 HGNLLIWKG

-390 GELLPA
+390 GQLPPTE
-396 SGHYRLG
+396 GHFRLG
-403 AGVRLGYYR
+403 AGVRLGYF
-412 QSSDDL
+412 QQNTDNLD
-418 TPENTI
+418 PEKTI
-424 LEEMQNAFPHAL
+424 LEEMQDAFPHAV

-449 RGDDIYKRIGAL
+449 RGDDIYKRISTL

-475 LGGANVLLLDEPTNH
+475 MGGANVLLLDEPTNH
-490 FDIASCEVL
+490 FDITSCEVL

-504 TFGGTILIVT
+504 AFGGTILIVT

-536 EPEED
+536 EPEEGED
-541 EGSVFDRLMVRPV
+541 SVFDRLRVRPV

-562 DNKNNY
+562 DSRSNY
-568 YLRQKEY
+568 YLKQKEF

-586 CKTERAIEEN
+586 LKTERAIEEN
-596 GRAQAQTEADIEKAE
+596 EQAQAQTEADIEKAE
-611 GRGDFEGMQRL
+611 ARGDFEGMQKL
-622 CIALGQLQN
+622 CVALGQLQ
-631 EESLLYEA
+631 EEEGRLYEA
-639 LERAENERAQL
+639 LERAENEKTRL

>member
-1 MDVICVLYCIWKSMA
+1 MA
-16 IVNVVQVRKEFAERV
+16 IVNVVEVRKEFADRV

-63 EGRLR
+63 QGRIR
-68 PDGGFIAMSPQCTV
+68 PDAGHISISSQCTV

-89 KLSEDVKLY
+89 TLGADVTLY
-98 DFVLQAHEAL
+98 DFVLQAHEEL
-108 LQCERELNEI
+108 LTWDRELNEI
-118 VTRIETAGEEERR
+118 SNRLETAEEGERH
-131 RLIDRQFRLIERF
+131 RLIDRQYRLMERF
-144 QQEGGLT
+144 EREGGLT
-151 FRSMTRSALLGL
+151 FRNMTRSALLGL
-163 GFTEEE
+163 GFSEEE
-169 LERPIARFS
+169 LERPIVRFS

-189 AILRK
+189 AILRR

-205 NLDVAAICYLQDFLS
+205 NLDVAAICYLQEFLS
-220 GYKGA
+220 SYKGA

-249 HLIATKGNYTRHVE
+249 HLIATRGNYTRHVE
-263 LKMDERQIAARRY
+263 LKMDEREIAARRY

-291 QQRHWNQA
+291 QQRRWNQA
-299 HNYVTIASK
+299 RNYVTIASK

-317 GLVPPEKDPAAIH
+317 GLVAPEKDPTAIH
-330 FHFRGTEP
+330 FHFRGAEP

-345 VRDLAVAYGN
+345 VRDLGVSYGE
-355 KTVFE
+355 KKVFE
-360 HADLLIWKG
+360 HGNLLIWKG

-390 GELLPA
+390 GQLPPTE
-396 SGHYRLG
+396 GYFRLG
-403 AGVRLGYYR
+403 AGVRLGYF
-412 QSSDDL
+412 QQNTDSL
-418 TPENTI
+418 NPENTI
-424 LEEMQNAFPHAL
+424 LEEMQDAFPHAL

-475 LGGANVLLLDEPTNH
+475 LSGANVLLLDEPTNH

-504 TFGGTILIVT
+504 SFGGTILVVT

-522 MADRVVLLE
+522 IADRVVLLE

-541 EGSVFDRLMVRPV
+541 EGSVFDRLKIRPI
-554 QKQEKQPQ
+554 QKQEKPSG
-562 DNKNNY
+562 DTRDNY
-568 YLRQKEY
+568 YLRQKEA
-575 KAALAAAKQEI
+575 KAALAAARQEI
-586 CKTERAIEEN
+586 SRTERAIEDNEK
-596 GRAQAQTEADIEKAE
+596 AQSRTEADIAAAE
-611 GRGDFEGMQRL
+611 RQGNFEEMQRL
-622 CIALGQLQN
+622 CIALGQLQS
-631 EESLLYEA
+631 EESCLYEA
-639 LERAENERAQL
+639 LERAEKEKTQL

-655 A
+655 E

>member
-1 MDVICVLYCIWKSMA
+1 MA

-63 EGRLR
+63 EGHLH
-68 PDGGFIAMSPQCTV
+68 PDGGYISMSPQCTV

-98 DFVLQAHEAL
+98 DFVLRAHGEL
-108 LQCERELNEI
+108 LQWEQELNEI
-118 VTRIETAGEEERR
+118 AARIETASEGERP
-131 RLIDRQFRLIERF
+131 RLIDRQYRLMERF

-169 LERPIARFS
+169 LTRPIVRFS

-205 NLDVAAICYLQDFLS
+205 NLDVAAICYLQEFWNE
-220 GYKGA
+220 YKGA

-263 LKMDERQIAARRY
+263 LKMDARQIAARRY

-291 QQRHWNQA
+291 QQRRWNQA
-299 HNYVTIASK
+299 RNYVTIASK

-317 GLVPPEKDPAAIH
+317 DLVAPEKDPAAIH
-330 FHFRGTEP
+330 FHFRGAEP
-338 SGNEIID
+338 SGYEIID
-345 VRDLAVAYGN
+345 VRDLSAAYGE
-355 KTVFE
+355 KPVFE
-360 HADLLIWKG
+360 HANLLIWKG

-390 GELLPA
+390 GELPPNA
-396 SGHYRLG
+396 GHFRLG
-403 AGVRLGYYR
+403 AGVRLGYFH
-412 QSSDDL
+412 QSVDDL

-449 RGDDIYKRIGAL
+449 RGDDIYKRIGSL

-504 TFGGTILIVT
+504 SFGGTILIVT

-536 EPEED
+536 EYGED
-541 EGSVFDRLMVRPV
+541 EGSVFDRLMVRPIP
-554 QKQEKQPQ
+554 KQEKQSAENR
-562 DNKNNY
+562 DNY
-568 YLRQKEY
+568 YLKQKEA

-586 CKTERAIEEN
+586 TRTERAIEDN
-596 GRAQAQTEADIEKAE
+596 EKAQKE
-611 GRGDFEGMQRL
+611 TESAISMAERRGDFEGMQRL
-622 CIALGQLQN
+622 CVALGHLQS
-631 EESLLYEA
+631 EESRLYEV
-639 LERAENERAQL
+639 LEQAEKEREQL
-650 EKEGE
+650 EKEVEG
-655 A
+655 

>member
-1 MDVICVLYCIWKSMA
+1 MA
-16 IVNVVQVRKEFAERV
+16 IMNVVQVRKEFAERV

-37 FEIGPRD
+37 FEVGPKD

-55 KSTLIQMI
+55 KSTLIHMM
-63 EGRLR
+63 EGLIK
-68 PDGGFIAMSPQCTV
+68 PDAGYISVSPQCTV

-89 KLSEDVKLY
+89 KLSEEVTLY
-98 DFVLQAHEAL
+98 DYVLTAHEEL
-108 LQCERELNEI
+108 LGWERELSQI
-118 VTRIETAGEEERR
+118 AGRIGSAAEDDRR
-131 RLIDRQFRLIERF
+131 RLIERQFRLMEQF

-151 FRSMTRSALLGL
+151 FRNMTRSTLLGL

-169 LERPIARFS
+169 LIRPIVRFS
-178 GGQVAKAMLAR
+178 GGQIAKAMLAR

-205 NLDVAAICYLQDFLS
+205 NLDVAAICYLQEFLN

-249 HLIATKGNYTRHVE
+249 HLIATRGNYTRHVE

-282 IKRIEGIIA
+282 IRRIEGIIA
-291 QQRHWNQA
+291 QQRRWNQA
-299 HNYVTIASK
+299 RNYVTIASK

-330 FHFRGTEP
+330 FHFRGAEP

-345 VRDLAVAYGN
+345 VRDLGVSYGDR
-355 KTVFE
+355 KVFQ

-390 GELLPA
+390 GQMMPSE
-396 SGHYRLG
+396 GHFRLG
-403 AGVRLGYYR
+403 AGVRLGYF
-412 QSSDDL
+412 QQNTDSL
-418 TPENTI
+418 TPEFTI

-449 RGDDIYKRIGAL
+449 RGDDIYKRISSL

-475 LGGANVLLLDEPTNH
+475 LSGANVLLLDEPTNH

-504 TFGGTILIVT
+504 AFGGTILIVT

-522 MADRVVLLE
+522 MADRVILLE

-536 EPEED
+536 ESEEEED
-541 EGSVFDRLMVRPV
+541 SVFDRLLTRPV
-554 QKQEKQPQ
+554 QKQEKQPVESRS
-562 DNKNNY
+562 NY
-568 YLRQKEY
+568 YLKQKEY
-575 KAALAAAKQEI
+575 KAALTAARQEVT
-586 CKTERAIEEN
+586 KTERAIEEN
-596 GRAQAQTEADIEKAE
+596 ERAQAGTEAAIAQAE
-611 GRGDFEGMQRL
+611 SKGAFEEMQRL
-622 CIALGQLQN
+622 CVALGQLQN
-631 EESLLYEA
+631 EESRLYEL
-639 LERAENERAQL
+639 LEMAEKRKAQL

>member
-1 MDVICVLYCIWKSMA
+1 MA
-16 IVNVVQVRKEFAERV
+16 IMNVVQVRKEFAERV

-37 FEIGPRD
+37 FEVGPKD

-55 KSTLIQMI
+55 KSTLIHMM
-63 EGRLR
+63 EGLIK
-68 PDGGFIAMSPQCTV
+68 PDAGYISVSPQCTV

-89 KLSEDVKLY
+89 KLSEDVTLY
-98 DFVLQAHEAL
+98 DYVLTAHEEL
-108 LQCERELNEI
+108 LSWERELSQI
-118 VTRIETAGEEERR
+118 AGRIGSAAEDDRR
-131 RLIDRQFRLIERF
+131 RLIERQFRLMEQF

-151 FRSMTRSALLGL
+151 FRNMTRSTLLGL

-169 LERPIARFS
+169 LIRPIVRFS
-178 GGQVAKAMLAR
+178 GGQIAKAMLAR

-194 ADLLLLDEPTN
+194 AELLLLDEPTN
-205 NLDVAAICYLQDFLS
+205 NLDVAAICYLQEYLN

-249 HLIATKGNYTRHVE
+249 HLIATRGNYTRHVE

-282 IKRIEGIIA
+282 IRRIEGIIA
-291 QQRHWNQA
+291 QQRRWNQA
-299 HNYVTIASK
+299 RNYVTIASK

-330 FHFRGTEP
+330 FHFRGAEP

-345 VRDLAVAYGN
+345 VRDLGVSYGDR
-355 KTVFE
+355 KVFQ

-390 GELLPA
+390 GQMMPSE
-396 SGHYRLG
+396 GHFRLG
-403 AGVRLGYYR
+403 AGVRLGYF
-412 QSSDDL
+412 QQNTDSL
-418 TPENTI
+418 TPEFTI

-449 RGDDIYKRIGAL
+449 RGDDIYKRISSL

-475 LGGANVLLLDEPTNH
+475 LSGANVLLLDEPTNH

-504 TFGGTILIVT
+504 AFGGTILIVT

-522 MADRVVLLE
+522 MADRVILLE

-536 EPEED
+536 EPEEEED
-541 EGSVFDRLMVRPV
+541 SVFDRLLTRPV
-554 QKQEKQPQ
+554 QKQEKQPVESRS
-562 DNKNNY
+562 NY
-568 YLRQKEY
+568 YLKQKEY
-575 KAALAAAKQEI
+575 KAALTAARQEVT
-586 CKTERAIEEN
+586 KTERAIEEN
-596 GRAQAQTEADIEKAE
+596 ERAQAGTEAAIAQAE
-611 GRGDFEGMQRL
+611 SKGAFEEMQRL
-622 CIALGQLQN
+622 CVALGQLQN
-631 EESLLYEA
+631 EESRLYEL
-639 LERAENERAQL
+639 LEMAEKRKAQL

>member
-1 MDVICVLYCIWKSMA
+1 M
-16 IVNVVQVRKEFAERV
+16 NVVQVRKEFADRE

-55 KSTLIQMI
+55 KSTLIRMMQ
-63 EGRLR
+63 GLLR
-68 PDGGFIAMSPQCTV
+68 PDGGFISVTPQCTI

-89 KLSEDVKLY
+89 QLSDDVTLY
-98 DFVLQAHEAL
+98 DYVLTAYQDL
-108 LQCERELNEI
+108 LDAERELS
-118 VTRIETAGEEERR
+118 RIAVNIEHAKEKELG
-131 RLIDRQFRLIERF
+131 RLVDRQYTIMERF

-151 FRSMTRSALLGL
+151 FRNVTRSTLLGL

-169 LERPIARFS
+169 LDRPIIRFS
-178 GGQVAKAMLAR
+178 GGQIAKAMLAK
-189 AILRK
+189 AILQK

-205 NLDVAAICYLQDFLS
+205 NLDVAAICYLQDFLN

-225 YVLVSHDRAFLDA
+225 YVLVSHDRSFLDA
-238 SVNRVLELENG
+238 TVNRVLELENG
-249 HLIATKGNYTRHVE
+249 HLIATRGNYTRHVE

-291 QQRHWNQA
+291 QQRRWNQA
-299 HNYVTIASK
+299 RNYVTIASK

-345 VRDLAVAYGN
+345 VRDMSVAYGE
-355 KTVFE
+355 KKVFE
-360 HADLLIWKG
+360 HANLLIWKG

-390 GELLPA
+390 GQMEPA
-396 SGHYRLG
+396 EGHYRLG
-403 AGVRLGYYR
+403 AGVRLGYF
-412 QSSDDL
+412 QQNTDSL

-424 LEEMQNAFPHAL
+424 LEEMQNAFPHTL

-449 RGDDIYKRIGAL
+449 RGDDIYKRIDSL

-504 TFGGTILIVT
+504 AFGGTILIVT

-531 KDGFV
+531 QNGFV
-536 EPEED
+536 EQEED
-541 EGSVFDRLMVRPV
+541 EDNVFDRLRNRPLQ
-554 QKQEKQPQ
+554 QKQEKEPVE
-562 DNKNNY
+562 NRNNH

-575 KAALAAAKQEI
+575 KAALVSARQEVV
-586 CKTERAIEEN
+586 KRERAIEDNE
-596 GRAQAQTEADIEKAE
+596 RAQAQIQSDIDQAEAC
-611 GRGDFEGMQRL
+611 GDLNEMQRL
-622 CIALGQLQN
+622 CIALGQLQE
-631 EESLLYEA
+631 EESRLYEA
-639 LERAENERAQL
+639 LERAEKEKARL

>member
-1 MDVICVLYCIWKSMA
+1 MA
-16 IVNVVQVRKEFAERV
+16 IMNVVQVRKEFADRL

-37 FEIGPRD
+37 FEVGPKD

-55 KSTLIQMI
+55 KSTLIQMML
-63 EGRLR
+63 GTVR
-68 PDGGFIAMSPQCTV
+68 PDGGYISTGPQCIV

-89 KLSEDVKLY
+89 KLSDDVTLY
-98 DFVLQAHEAL
+98 EFVLSVHEEL
-108 LQCERELNEI
+108 LSWENELSQI
-118 VTRIETAGEEERR
+118 ASRIESAEDDERH
-131 RLIDRQFRLIERF
+131 RLIDRQFRLMERF

-151 FRSMTRSALLGL
+151 FRNMTRSTLLGL
-163 GFTEEE
+163 GFLEEE
-169 LERPIARFS
+169 LSRSIVRFS
-178 GGQVAKAMLAR
+178 GGQIAKAMLAK

-205 NLDVAAICYLQDFLS
+205 NLDVAAICYLQEFLS

-249 HLIATKGNYTRHVE
+249 HLIATRGNYTRHVE

-282 IKRIEGIIA
+282 IRRIEGIIA
-291 QQRHWNQA
+291 QQRRWNQER
-299 HNYVTIASK
+299 NYVTIASK

-317 GLVPPEKDPAAIH
+317 GLVPPEKDPASIH
-330 FHFRGTEP
+330 FHFRGAEP

-345 VRDLAVAYGN
+345 VRDLAVSYGD
-355 KTVFE
+355 KKVFE
-360 HADLLIWKG
+360 HANLLIWKG

-390 GELLPA
+390 GQLMPTE
-396 SGHYRLG
+396 GHFRLG
-403 AGVRLGYYR
+403 AGVRLGYF
-412 QSSDDL
+412 QQNTDSL

-449 RGDDIYKRIGAL
+449 RGDDIYKRIGSL

-475 LGGANVLLLDEPTNH
+475 MGGANVLLLDEPTNH

-504 TFGGTILIVT
+504 AFGGTILIVT

-531 KDGFV
+531 KDGFL
-536 EPEED
+536 EPEEG
-541 EGSVFDRLMVRPV
+541 EESVFDRLRSRPM
-554 QKQEKQPQ
+554 QQRQEKQPQ
-562 DNKNNY
+562 ESRKNY
-568 YLRQKEY
+568 YLKQKEY
-575 KAALAAAKQEI
+575 KAALAAARQDIVKQ
-586 CKTERAIEEN
+586 ERAIEEN
-596 GRAQAQTEADIEKAE
+596 EKAQAKAE
-611 GRGDFEGMQRL
+611 VDIAQAEAQGDFEKMQRL
-622 CIALGQLQN
+622 CVALGQLQN

-639 LERAENERAQL
+639 LERAEKEKAQL

>member
-1 MDVICVLYCIWKSMA
+1 MA
-16 IVNVVQVRKEFAERV
+16 IMNVVQVRKEFADRL

-37 FEIGPRD
+37 FEVGPKD

-55 KSTLIQMI
+55 KSTLIQMML
-63 EGRLR
+63 GTVR
-68 PDGGFIAMSPQCTV
+68 PDGGYISTGPQCTV

-89 KLSEDVKLY
+89 KLSDDVTLY
-98 DFVLQAHEAL
+98 EFVLSVHEEL
-108 LQCERELNEI
+108 LSWENELSQI
-118 VTRIETAGEEERR
+118 ASRIESAEDDERR
-131 RLIDRQFRLIERF
+131 RLIDRQFRLMERF

-151 FRSMTRSALLGL
+151 FRNMTRSTLLGL
-163 GFTEEE
+163 GFLEEE
-169 LERPIARFS
+169 LSRSIVRFS
-178 GGQVAKAMLAR
+178 GGQIAKAMLAK

-205 NLDVAAICYLQDFLS
+205 NLDVAAICYLQEFLS

-249 HLIATKGNYTRHVE
+249 HLIATRGNYTRHVE

-282 IKRIEGIIA
+282 IRRIEGIIA
-291 QQRHWNQA
+291 QQRRWNQER
-299 HNYVTIASK
+299 NYVTIASK

-317 GLVPPEKDPAAIH
+317 GLVPPEKDPASIH
-330 FHFRGTEP
+330 FHFRGAEP

-345 VRDLAVAYGN
+345 VRDLAVSYGD
-355 KTVFE
+355 KKVFE
-360 HADLLIWKG
+360 HANLLIWKG

-390 GELLPA
+390 GQLMPTE
-396 SGHYRLG
+396 GHFRLG
-403 AGVRLGYYR
+403 AGVRLGYF
-412 QSSDDL
+412 QQNTDSL

-424 LEEMQNAFPHAL
+424 LEEMQNTFPHAL

-449 RGDDIYKRIGAL
+449 RGDDIYKRIGSL

-475 LGGANVLLLDEPTNH
+475 MGGANVLLLDEPTNH

-504 TFGGTILIVT
+504 AFGGTILIVT

-531 KDGFV
+531 KDGFL
-536 EPEED
+536 EPEEG
-541 EGSVFDRLMVRPV
+541 EESVFDRLRSRPM
-554 QKQEKQPQ
+554 QQRQEKQPQ
-562 DNKNNY
+562 ESRKNY
-568 YLRQKEY
+568 YLKQKEY
-575 KAALAAAKQEI
+575 KAALAAARQDIVKQ
-586 CKTERAIEEN
+586 ERAIEEN
-596 GRAQAQTEADIEKAE
+596 EKAQARAEADIAQAE
-611 GRGDFEGMQRL
+611 AQGDFEKMQRL
-622 CIALGQLQN
+622 CVALGQLQN

-639 LERAENERAQL
+639 LERAEKEKAQL

>member
-1 MDVICVLYCIWKSMA
+1 MA
-16 IVNVVQVRKEFAERV
+16 IMNVVQVRKEFADRL

-37 FEIGPRD
+37 FEVGPKD

-55 KSTLIQMI
+55 KSTLIQMML
-63 EGRLR
+63 GTVR
-68 PDGGFIAMSPQCTV
+68 PDGGYISTGPQCTV

-89 KLSEDVKLY
+89 KLSDDVTLY
-98 DFVLQAHEAL
+98 EFVLSVHEEL
-108 LQCERELNEI
+108 LSWENELSQI
-118 VTRIETAGEEERR
+118 ASRIESAEDDERR
-131 RLIDRQFRLIERF
+131 RLIDRQFRLMERF

-151 FRSMTRSALLGL
+151 FRNMTRSTLLGL
-163 GFTEEE
+163 GFLEEE
-169 LERPIARFS
+169 LSRSIVRFS
-178 GGQVAKAMLAR
+178 GGQIAKAMLAK

-205 NLDVAAICYLQDFLS
+205 NLDVAAICYLQEFLS

-249 HLIATKGNYTRHVE
+249 HLIATRGNYTRHVE

-282 IKRIEGIIA
+282 IRRIEGIIA
-291 QQRHWNQA
+291 QQRRWNQER
-299 HNYVTIASK
+299 NYVTIASK

-317 GLVPPEKDPAAIH
+317 GLVPPEKDPASIH
-330 FHFRGTEP
+330 FHFRGAEP

-345 VRDLAVAYGN
+345 VRDLAVSYGD
-355 KTVFE
+355 KKVFE
-360 HADLLIWKG
+360 HANLLIWKG

-390 GELLPA
+390 GQLMPTE
-396 SGHYRLG
+396 GHFRLG
-403 AGVRLGYYR
+403 AGVRLGYF
-412 QSSDDL
+412 QQNTDSL

-449 RGDDIYKRIGAL
+449 RGDDIYKRIGSL

-475 LGGANVLLLDEPTNH
+475 MGGANVLLFDEPTNH

-504 TFGGTILIVT
+504 AFGGTILIVT

-531 KDGFV
+531 KDGFL
-536 EPEED
+536 EPEEG
-541 EGSVFDRLMVRPV
+541 EESVFDRLRSRPM
-554 QKQEKQPQ
+554 QQRQEKQPQ
-562 DNKNNY
+562 ESRKNY
-568 YLRQKEY
+568 YLKQKEY
-575 KAALAAAKQEI
+575 KAALAAARQDIVKQ
-586 CKTERAIEEN
+586 ERAIEEN
-596 GRAQAQTEADIEKAE
+596 EKAQAKAEADIAQAE
-611 GRGDFEGMQRL
+611 AQGDFEKMQRL
-622 CIALGQLQN
+622 CVALGQLQN

-639 LERAENERAQL
+639 LERAEKEKAQL